1 MLANVPPMRTMADV
15 DAWIEKNK
23 KPCTCREPG
32 VLTEEEWQAQREQS
46 DWVGSG
52 NYLRN
57 NR

>member
-1 MLANVPPMRTMADV
+1 MRTMDDV

-32 VLTEEEWQAQREQS
+32 VLTEEEWEAQRQES

-52 NYLRN
+52 NWTRGIV
-57 NR
+57 